1 MKRFLHSKALPRKSV
16 VDLAFNHVKP
26 SYEVSNIHLQSRPAI
41 VNIHGIFGSRNMFRS
56 ISKQLADKLD
66 MDVYSVDLRNHG
78 ESPWAVPYDF
88 ITLSKDVIQFI
99 KRRIGAERPVNLLG
113 FSIGG
118 KIALLTTLCE
128 QVNIKKCISIDL
140 PPYET
145 PKLDPVVIENY
156 GLIMKI
162 INREIKIEK
171 GSPNWKQV
179 LLGYFKALPANMVNN
194 GDPSLYFANGF
205 FCVKKNGEPL
215 DPHKPHKGNDDQFI
229 DYYLPLEQFP
239 DILDSVK
246 RWPDLHGQE
255 NKDGSLQTSTDRSV
269 LFMRA
274 LQSEFI
280 KDDYSLL
287 KKSFPNAQV
296 REFNTGHNMTVE
308 QPKETFKC
316 IVDYFKT

>member
-1 MKRFLHSKALPRKSV
+1 MKRFLHYKALPRKSV
-16 VDLAFNHVKP
+16 VDLAFNHVRP
-26 SYEVSNIHLQSRPAI
+26 SYEVGNIRLQSRPAI

-56 ISKQLADKLD
+56 MSKQLADKLD
-66 MDVYSVDLRNHG
+66 MDVYSVDLRNNG

-88 ITLSKDVIQFI
+88 MTLSKDVIHFI
-99 KRRIGAERPVNLLG
+99 QGNIGAERPVNLLG

-128 QVNIKKCISIDL
+128 QVNIKRCISIDL
-140 PPYET
+140 PPYVT
-145 PKLDPVVIENY
+145 PKLDSVVTQNY
-156 GLIMKI
+156 ALIMKI

-205 FCVKKNGEPL
+205 YCVKENNQPFDPL
-215 DPHKPHKGNDDQFI
+215 KPHEGDDDKFI
-229 DYYLPLEQFP
+229 DYYLPLKQFP
-239 DILDSVK
+239 DILDTVK
-246 RWPDLHGQE
+246 RWPDLHGKE
-255 NKDGSLQTSTDRSV
+255 NEDGTFQTSTDRSV

-274 LQSEFI
+274 MQSEFI

-287 KKSFPNAQV
+287 KKSFPNAMV

-308 QPKETFKC
+308 QPKETLKC